1 MEGAGAWP
9 EREAGLAR
17 SVAGGG
23 CGRRG
28 SSRSA
33 QDPPSLPAAASRF
46 LGLRL
51 CVVLFELNAH
61 GADACSGAKWIFK
74 SSFAL

>member
-1 MEGAGAWP
+1 MEGAGTWP
-9 EREAGLAR
+9 ERKAGLAR

-23 CGRRG
+23 CRGRG
-28 SSRSA
+28 SGRST
-33 QDPPSLPAAASRF
+33 QDPPSLPAAASRC

-51 CVVLFELNAH
+51 CAVLLELNAH
-61 GADACSGAKWIFK
+61 GADVCNGAKWIFK